1 MKARTKAKILKFV
14 AVAIDIIA
22 PVIAAATQFPIWIHK
37 GKGATLSGLFIVV
50 AIICIIPAFRALVK
64 HINTPGMPIVW
75 TVLFAVLFALSRII
89 EQMLIVC
96 IVGIISNL
104 IGAGIYL
111 YGDRVGSSDNYNNE
125 GKIQKDTEVVND
137 GEA

>member
-1 MKARTKAKILKFV
+1 MKTKGALLKFL
-14 AVAIDIIA
+14 AIIIDILS
-22 PVIAAATQFPIWIHK
+22 PVIAAATQFPIWVHK

-50 AIICIIPAFRALVK
+50 AMICVIPAFKALLR

-75 TVLFAVLFALSRII
+75 TVIFFVFFALSRII

-96 IVGIISNL
+96 LVGIVSNL

-111 YGDRVGSSDNYNNE
+111 YGEKLSTNNKKE
-125 GKIQKDTEVVND
+125 EIND